1 MQVNNQLG
9 KIAYQNMVILWPNI
23 SNGIIPPKKI
33 QLSRFSSTFGL
44 TKSIKNFW
52 DLLFSARM
60 TSSNLAHLAQDFG
73 LIQAHSRSRKQLASE
88 LKGPSHSFLLV
99 IDLLTLS

>member
-1 MQVNNQLG
+1 M
-9 KIAYQNMVILWPNI
+9 MILWPNI
-23 SNGIIPPKKI
+23 SNGQLPPKKI

-44 TKSIKNFW
+44 TKSIKKKNR

-60 TSSNLAHLAQDFG
+60 ASSNPAQIVQDFG
-73 LIQAHSRSRKQLASE
+73 LIQAHSRSRKQLWNE
-88 LKGPSHSFLLV
+88 LKGPSHLFLLV